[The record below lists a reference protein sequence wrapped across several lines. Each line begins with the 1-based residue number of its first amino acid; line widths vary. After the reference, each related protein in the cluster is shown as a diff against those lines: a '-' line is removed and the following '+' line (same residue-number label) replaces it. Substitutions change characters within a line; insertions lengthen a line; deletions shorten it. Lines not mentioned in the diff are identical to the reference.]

1 MSTCVSEKDTGRAKE
16 EEEETNKCLDGLST
30 LQLFRR
36 CAAVAINKVIFHA
49 KSILLPLQF
58 HSQQAA
64 QFIQQTRSLGP
75 ERGRERWEDKEVK
88 GEEGMAVNVIPPPS
102 I

>member
-1 MSTCVSEKDTGRAKE
+1 MV
-16 EEEETNKCLDGLST
+16 
-30 LQLFRR
+30 
-36 CAAVAINKVIFHA
+36 INKVIFHA

-64 QFIQQTRSLGP
+64 QFIQQIRSLGP

-88 GEEGMAVNVIPPPS
+88 GKYGCKCDTPALDLS
-102 I
+102 SFTCW